1 MSLPPI
7 HFVCANLKD
16 WSDVEAGDAFSPDQ
30 LPTRFVSGV
39 EAWIVQTFLRL
50 KLAGCSVTLGI
61 SPRPDAI
68 CVVHF
73 DDLLNLQSPWKH
85 YLVAVRADRSPIATA
100 QHIVVQNPE
109 LLNQQTDEIMPP
121 ATFIGHWPQPG
132 LLARD
137 EKRIPRVKRL
147 VFMGRPNNIDSSLQ
161 TSQFEEKVR
170 QCGASFYLQNDN
182 WHDYREV
189 DAIVALRAGNARALS
204 VKPASKLVN
213 AWLAGCPALLGD
225 ESAFSALRRSD
236 LDYLPIDGPESIIE
250 AVQRLNAQPQ
260 LYQAMIE
267 NGRARALEH
276 NIASVTQMWMRFLY
290 DIVAADFV
298 AWQKPSLGRAWQRK
312 RRYQAQLQLEHKL
325 RRDFKAEAWGQTS

>member
-7 HFVCANLKD
+7 HFVCANLND
-16 WSDVEAGDAFSPDQ
+16 WRDVEAGDIFSPDEA
-30 LPTRFVSGV
+30 PTRFVIGV

-50 KLAGCSVTLGI
+50 KLVGCSVTLGT

-68 CVVHF
+68 CIVHF
-73 DDLLNLQSPWKH
+73 DDLLNLQSPWKY

-100 QHIVVQNPE
+100 QHVVVQNPE
-109 LLNQQTDEIMPP
+109 LLNRRTNKITPP

-132 LLARD
+132 LLMRD
-137 EKRIPRVKRL
+137 EKRAPYVKRL
-147 VFMGRPNNIDSSLQ
+147 VFMGRPNNVDSSLQ

-170 QCGASFYLQNDN
+170 QCDANFYLQNDN

-225 ESAFSALRRSD
+225 ESAFRALRHGD
-236 LDYLPIDGPESIIE
+236 LDYLLIDSPNSIVE

-276 NIASVTQMWMRFLY
+276 NVASVTRMWTQFLY
-290 DIVAADFV
+290 DVVAPDFV
-298 AWQKPSLGRAWQRK
+298 AWQKPSLARAWQRK
-312 RRYQAQLQLEHKL
+312 RRYHTQLQLQHKL
-325 RRDFKAEAWGQTS
+325 RRDFKAEAWGQNN